1 VYVLHHRSQG
11 VGGEPPADGLS
22 AWALPGLALFLG
34 QDARR
39 REREVADAMESVLDE
54 TLRANIQLQQSV
66 AVLRKQVEQLGHT
79 PRTDAGSSR
88 DQRTGLALQRF

>member
-11 VGGEPPADGLS
+11 LGGEPPADGLT
-22 AWALPGLALFLG
+22 AWALPGLGLFLG

-39 REREVADAMESVLDE
+39 REREVADAMEGVLDE
-54 TLRANIQLQQSV
+54 TLRANMQLHQSV

-79 PRTDAGSSR
+79 PRTDAGSSQ
-88 DQRTGLALQRF
+88 QRGLALQRF